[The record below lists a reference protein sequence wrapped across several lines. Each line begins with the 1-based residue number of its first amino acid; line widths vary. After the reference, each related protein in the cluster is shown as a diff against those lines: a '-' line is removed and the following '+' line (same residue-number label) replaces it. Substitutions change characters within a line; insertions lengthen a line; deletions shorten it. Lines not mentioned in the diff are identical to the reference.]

1 MKFNKKLLE
10 WAGSGIISIILLN
23 IGLKILE
30 DEVYLGIMNVLIGFV
45 LLYSTYYALEIK
57 DYIEK
62 NKKFEIWMIEKE
74 ELLNTI
80 KDIVILKKV
89 SEIGR
94 ENE

>member
-1 MKFNKKLLE
+1 MRFNKKLLE
-10 WAGSGIISIILLN
+10 WLGSGIISIILLN
-23 IGLKILE
+23 IGLKILKE
-30 DEVYLGIMNVLIGFV
+30 EVYLGIMNVLIGFV

-89 SEIGR
+89 SEIGK
-94 ENE
+94 

>member
-10 WAGSGIISIILLN
+10 WTGSGIISIILLN